1 MDELAERI
9 KFHPRA
15 PSSLQ
20 IIQMRFRVSTGRPR
34 SFISPTHARSAVL
47 RTLNIQWLLFRTLLI
62 CCNRWISQPLWLAR
76 QLWLRDTPTEAS
88 VLIQMRTEKIGLYGY
103 LYKIKRQDDPWCGC
117 DQAYQTVRHVIK
129 DCEYFK
135 DERLQHLKVKYI
147 SDARLFFTD
156 SKLIPKVTLFM
167 LATNLLDQFAIYAKT
182 LSLL

>member
-1 MDELAERI
+1 
-9 KFHPRA
+9 
-15 PSSLQ
+15 
-20 IIQMRFRVSTGRPR
+20 
-34 SFISPTHARSAVL
+34 
-47 RTLNIQWLLFRTLLI
+47 
-62 CCNRWISQPLWLAR
+62 
-76 QLWLRDTPTEAS
+76 
-88 VLIQMRTEKIGLYGY
+88 MRTEKIGLYGY